1 MQSLQRIKSLHCCST
16 NNVAN
21 EINGPQGPWM
31 KSKSDFWKQIS
42 FAAILP
48 SRPILFFTFM
58 ETWLWKTRMR
68 FVEKNLHRMVSEF
81 AKKYISTTMA
91 KFNFGHFRQEFLYTP
106 VSGLFL
112 RVVSPQN
119 DSEPQILCVEVYT
132 YRYVLEF
139 STSSFLFLGNG
150 TPASSSAAAVGI
162 LAGNLLH

>member
-1 MQSLQRIKSLHCCST
+1 
-16 NNVAN
+16 
-21 EINGPQGPWM
+21 
-31 KSKSDFWKQIS
+31 
-42 FAAILP
+42 
-48 SRPILFFTFM
+48 
-58 ETWLWKTRMR
+58 MR